1 MTNLD
6 PRASVASRLVEWML
20 RELFEFGERLAFWL
34 GIGLPICY
42 LPLIVGG
49 FVNVDFSTFIA
60 LIVANYIALLAG
72 AGHGRPPPTEDR
84 GGSPLDGS

>member
-6 PRASVASRLVEWML
+6 LRVNVASRFVEWIL
-20 RELFEFGERLAFWL
+20 GELFGFGQRIAFWF
-34 GIGLPICY
+34 GIWLPICY

-49 FVNVDFSTFIA
+49 FVNVGFSTFVG

-72 AGHGRPPPTEDR
+72 AGHGR
-84 GGSPLDGS
+84 

>member
-6 PRASVASRLVEWML
+6 PRASAVSRIVEWTL
-20 RELFEFGERLAFWL
+20 RELFGLGQRIAFWF

-49 FVNVDFSTFIA
+49 FVDVGFRTFIV
-60 LIVANYIALLAG
+60 LIVANYFALLAG
-72 AGHGRPPPTEDR
+72 AGHGRSPPTEDGVAPR
-84 GGSPLDGS
+84 LDGS